1 MWVWFLAAAPVM
13 LLPLQWR
20 RRARWSLEKILL
32 EEKQPRQRFW
42 LNPSGESFRWWR
54 RRLQAREIGL
64 DLIWMWFLAAASVM
78 SLLLQWRR
86 KTCWSSREDLAR
98 GEDLVRSGICFGF
111 CSWVL
116 GAWKNKEVRLRFLKQ
131 KEAKLNQALRTQFLY
146 DRTWVHLT
154 RVRCLHGPSI
164 HLNCCAM
171 GKSSKLYS
179 IYNSKIESFGLELL
193 DTQIVSKRC

>member
-13 LLPLQWR
+13 LVPLQWR

-42 LNPSGESFRWWR
+42 LNPSDESFRWGR
-54 RRLQAREIGL
+54 RRLQAREIGS

-111 CSWVL
+111 CIWFCSWVFGGL
-116 GAWKNKEVRLRFLKQ
+116 KEQGSSSPVL
-131 KEAKLNQALRTQFLY
+131 EAKGSKT
-146 DRTWVHLT
+146 
-154 RVRCLHGPSI
+154 
-164 HLNCCAM
+164 
-171 GKSSKLYS
+171 KSSPTNS
-179 IYNSKIESFGLELL
+179 ISIWQNLSPFDSSSMPTWTKYPPQLLRDGKI
-193 DTQIVSKRC
+193 K